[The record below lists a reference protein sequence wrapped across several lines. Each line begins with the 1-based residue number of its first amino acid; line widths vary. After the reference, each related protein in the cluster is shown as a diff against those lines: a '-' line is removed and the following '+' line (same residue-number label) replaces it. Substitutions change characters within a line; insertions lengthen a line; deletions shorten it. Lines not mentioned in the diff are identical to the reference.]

1 MSWKPSPLIPTVR
14 DYRFKVRLLHSED
27 SDFKINTKILGLD
40 DHLMASTMAGLIQPN
55 GASNFINDQSNRE
68 EATLTF
74 VWSGV
79 SWEESYADLK
89 ALVRQA
95 KSDGQPKSDAS
106 HLVVGV
112 LYGAQIYCVMSKDVR
127 KGDDNP
133 RKEAKEDLMKIWNKI
148 KEALDRNW
156 NVDQFKKDFEK
167 TNQLSGYNC
176 RMYTDFQSEP
186 VRHCNLI
193 DLYQRCSE
201 WENQMRS
208 NRTHPGRSKGV
219 PITILLC
226 PLQVLFEAAEILP
239 NKFDAYIDM
248 DLVNSC
254 FLILNDLKR
263 IVVEAK
269 KICTFA
275 DKEAKRSIL
284 EFVNVVSDYRES
296 LQAHF
301 RESVVK
307 DRSREEKKENGVI
320 QICFGPN
327 ANSPDLEDVD
337 ESENHPVFNISNLS
351 QWVSYKEAEVLMN
364 AAIYSLT
371 TRAGIDFLSDSS
383 QLDCLLSS
391 SCQKYAVVLFVPP
404 LDGWT
409 IGILSAMKN
418 FLDNPRSSETENK
431 YEVPWLM
438 ETPKRELVND
448 WLSAFVTHVEK
459 NPQVSSQV
467 KFIVTFGD
475 VKLNFSIYENGQLLK
490 GNLLQLPAP
499 PTGLRPHLP
508 VRNEAKKLKKYFACF
523 EIEWDHRDFGYP
535 SPVVEQMQSSH
546 HPLCRRFLFRQDVV
560 D

>member
-74 VWSGV
+74 VWSGT

-95 KSDGQPKSDAS
+95 KIDGQPKSDAT

-148 KEALDRNW
+148 KEALDRNCS
-156 NVDQFKKDFEK
+156 VDQFKKELEK
-167 TNQLSGYNC
+167 TNQLSDYNC
-176 RMYTDFQSEP
+176 RMYSDYQSEP

-219 PITILLC
+219 PITIQLC
-226 PLQVLFEAAEILP
+226 PLQVLFPAA
-239 NKFDAYIDM
+239 NKFDAYSDIDM

-284 EFVNVVSDYRES
+284 EFVNVVSNYRES
-296 LQAHF
+296 LQSRF

-307 DRSREEKKENGVI
+307 ARSREEKKENGVI
-320 QICFGPN
+320 QICFGRN

-337 ESENHPVFNISNLS
+337 ESENHPVFNIANLS

-508 VRNEAKKLKKYFACF
+508 VRNEAKKLKKDFACF

-546 HPLCRRFLFRQDVV
+546 DPLCRRFLFRQDVV

>member
-1 MSWKPSPLIPTVR
+1 MPWKPSPLTPTVR
-14 DYRFKVRLLHSED
+14 DYRFKVRLLYSEE
-27 SDFKINTKILGLD
+27 SDFKINTKLMGLD

-219 PITILLC
+219 PITFLLC

-546 HPLCRRFLFRQDVV
+546 DPLCRRFLFRQDVV

>member
-1 MSWKPSPLIPTVR
+1 MPWKPSPLTPTVR
-14 DYRFKVRLLHSED
+14 DYRFKVRLLYSEE
-27 SDFKINTKILGLD
+27 SDFKINTKLMGLD

-148 KEALDRNW
+148 KEALDRNCS
-156 NVDQFKKDFEK
+156 VDQFKKELEK
-167 TNQLSGYNC
+167 TNQLSDYNC
-176 RMYTDFQSEP
+176 RMYSDFQSEP

-219 PITILLC
+219 PITFLLC

-508 VRNEAKKLKKYFACF
+508 VRNEAKKLKKDFACF

-546 HPLCRRFLFRQDVV
+546 DPLCRRFLFRQDVV

>member
-1 MSWKPSPLIPTVR
+1 MPWKPFPLTPTVR
-14 DYRFKVRLLHSED
+14 DYRFKVRLLYSEE
-27 SDFKINTKILGLD
+27 SDFKINTKLMGLD

-74 VWSGV
+74 VWSGT

-95 KSDGQPKSDAS
+95 KIDGQPKSDAT

-156 NVDQFKKDFEK
+156 NMDQFKKELEK
-167 TNQLSGYNC
+167 TNQLSDYNC
-176 RMYTDFQSEP
+176 RMYSDYQSEP

-193 DLYQRCSE
+193 DLYRRCNE

-219 PITILLC
+219 PITIQLC
-226 PLQVLFEAAEILP
+226 PLQVLFPAA
-239 NKFDAYIDM
+239 NKFDAYSDIDM

-284 EFVNVVSDYRES
+284 EFVNVVSNYRES
-296 LQAHF
+296 LQSRF

-307 DRSREEKKENGVI
+307 ARSREEKKENGVI
-320 QICFGPN
+320 QICFGRN

-337 ESENHPVFNISNLS
+337 ESENHPIFNIPNLS

-546 HPLCRRFLFRQDVV
+546 DPLCRRFLFRQDVV